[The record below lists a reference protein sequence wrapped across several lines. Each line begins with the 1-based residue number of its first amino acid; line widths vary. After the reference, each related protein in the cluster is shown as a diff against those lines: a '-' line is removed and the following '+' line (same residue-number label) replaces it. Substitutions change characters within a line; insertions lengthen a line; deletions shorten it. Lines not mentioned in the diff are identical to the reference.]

1 MPANTRFCAVQIEV
15 ICLHSST
22 HVQLRSTQLFKKTKQ
37 MYVWVKKLSQ
47 HVASTCL
54 TCSMYNVMR
63 SNFLCPWT
71 FSKFKWWVR
80 WVKKPFSQILFPP
93 SLVPQNFPYV
103 NVRVQEY
110 GGTRKK
116 ACKAKCFIF
125 LEWNSMFGYFK
136 EGIRRTYGTTRSV
149 RLFIPF
155 DETWIPHVSALRSKK
170 TAFEL
175 WFSCGCSDFHI
186 YTYVYICLYRDLF
199 LPWR

>member
-1 MPANTRFCAVQIEV
+1 
-15 ICLHSST
+15 
-22 HVQLRSTQLFKKTKQ
+22 

-116 ACKAKCFIF
+116 ACKAKCFIV

-155 DETWIPHVSALRSKK
+155 DETWISPCLSSALEKDGFRIVILVQ
-170 TAFEL
+170 FQ
-175 WFSCGCSDFHI
+175 WCSYI
-186 YTYVYICLYRDLF
+186 YIHMYIYVYIAIYSYRGDSLI
-199 LPWR
+199 

>member
-1 MPANTRFCAVQIEV
+1 
-15 ICLHSST
+15 
-22 HVQLRSTQLFKKTKQ
+22 
-37 MYVWVKKLSQ
+37 MYVWVKMLPQ
-47 HVASTCL
+47 HVTSTCL

-63 SNFLCPWT
+63 SNFYVHGHFPSSSGGCGGL
-71 FSKFKWWVR
+71 R
-80 WVKKPFSQILFPP
+80 NPFPKILFPP

-175 WFSCGCSDFHI
+175 WSRAVSVMFI
-186 YTYVYICLYRDLF
+186 YIHMYIYVYIATYSYRGDSLI
-199 LPWR
+199 